1 MKQLKYPWTD
11 ELIKMEYY
19 LTTKKE
25 GNTYTYYNME
35 KILKHYAKW
44 KKSATKPHIAWFHW
58 CEIIRKSKSIERES
72 RLVVVR
78 NWGWGRVE
86 TDC

>member
-1 MKQLKYPWTD
+1 
-11 ELIKMEYY
+11 MEYY

-44 KKSATKPHIAWFHW
+44 KKSATKPHIA
-58 CEIIRKSKSIERES
+58 
-72 RLVVVR
+72 
-78 NWGWGRVE
+78 
-86 TDC
+86 